1 MHIDMSMARVRL
13 QGTGQ
18 TAFGTRQLAPDA
30 CAVRGAA
37 AARARC
43 GTLGQA
49 WHNRR
54 QPAPTPPRHATPST
68 AAPLIRL
75 PSASTRGCSLLC
87 LALPVDR
94 VTKPVTARTRGV
106 CAALRT
112 FGRFAQ
118 KGTTSG
124 HHAHWK
130 SWKVANFWQN
140 MLPNFHTDFENDPKG
155 ASFPRGLTR
164 TYGKTVTEIW
174 ALPFFRTPV
183 FGRT

>member
-1 MHIDMSMARVRL
+1 MLQIVKINTGIYIQITMHMDMSMARVRL

-75 PSASTRGCSLLC
+75 PSASTRGCSLVC
-87 LALPVDR
+87 LALPVDQACHGAHER
-94 VTKPVTARTRGV
+94 SLCRPSYVRTVR
-106 CAALRT
+106 
-112 FGRFAQ
+112 
-118 KGTTSG
+118 
-124 HHAHWK
+124 
-130 SWKVANFWQN
+130 
-140 MLPNFHTDFENDPKG
+140 PKG
-155 ASFPRGLTR
+155 YHERSSLLLSLLP
-164 TYGKTVTEIW
+164 
-174 ALPFFRTPV
+174 LPFLCDPPQKMRV
-183 FGRT
+183 SVE